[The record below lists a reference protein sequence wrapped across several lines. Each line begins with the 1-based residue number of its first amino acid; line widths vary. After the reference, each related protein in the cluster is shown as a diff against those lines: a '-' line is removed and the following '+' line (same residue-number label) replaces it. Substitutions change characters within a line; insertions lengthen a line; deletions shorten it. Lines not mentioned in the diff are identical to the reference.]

1 MPSKISLTGYR
12 LSHVA
17 CRNAPPPPIGV
28 VLHEEVSL
36 PIIHQDKTRQFRVRT
51 HLAGRLIR
59 LAGQLGSG
67 ARVSASFYRASAY

>member
-36 PIIHQDKTRQFRVRT
+36 PIIHQQFRVRT

-59 LAGQLGSG
+59 LAGQLGPG